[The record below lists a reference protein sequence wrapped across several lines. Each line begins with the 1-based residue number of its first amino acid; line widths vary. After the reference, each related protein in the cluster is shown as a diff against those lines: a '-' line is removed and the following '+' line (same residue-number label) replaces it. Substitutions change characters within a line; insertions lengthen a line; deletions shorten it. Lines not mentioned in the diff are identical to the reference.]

1 MRACWNCVAQAGQAG
16 LSREYAGVSFE
27 RGDKDARAAGAKV
40 GNNAWAKALTYFNG
54 TAVPI
59 PVPTTT
65 TTSTSTTTTTTTLAP
80 TTTEVPT
87 TTEAPTTTDA
97 PTITEAPTTTTEA
110 PPTT

>member
-54 TAVPI
+54 TALPI

>member
-59 PVPTTT
+59 PIPTTT
-65 TTSTSTTTTTTTLAP
+65 TTSTSTTTTTTLAP